1 MKESLARRVFVSS
14 TILFL
19 FSSIE
24 VIELSAI
31 LFPATSVIQSLLF
44 KISGRS
50 KGTYIVVCT
59 PNGESRYMLSVDNT
73 VHIHANQI
81 ALTLTIENGSARTS
95 KANCHDQVCVH
106 TGSICKQGES
116 IVCLPAQVQ
125 IYIYGGETEHALDQI
140 AG

>member
-1 MKESLARRVFVSS
+1 MKYKVFFRADLMLYAMVAL
-14 TILFL
+14 ILCM
-19 FSSIE
+19 
-24 VIELSAI
+24 
-31 LFPATSVIQSLLF
+31 SLLF

-50 KGTYIVVCT
+50 EGTYIVVCT

-81 ALTLTIENGSARTS
+81 ALTLTIENGSARIS
-95 KANCHDQVCVH
+95 KANCNDQVCVH